1 MWIYRTQIFQSDI
14 PRQELKLSSMYPG
27 AVKMSKMEKLQLP
40 TEASYFQAQ
49 NLTPSILKNI
59 RNMVLHSEK

>member
-14 PRQELKLSSMYPG
+14 PRQELKLSNMYLR
-27 AVKMSKMEKLQLP
+27 AVKMSKMEKLQLS

-49 NLTPSILKNI
+49 NLTPSILKT
-59 RNMVLHSEK
+59 